1 MEVPDSLLCLFS
13 ARVEEEDDAYVIEVP
28 AREITEGQVQSG
40 ETYRAA
46 LLPTDTEANG
56 EVTKPEE
63 RTTKQSHADT
73 GPPVEVGE
81 QRTVD
86 IEDIGDQGDG
96 IARVERG
103 YVIIVPDTE
112 TNERVRIEISD
123 VSETV
128 GFGEVVE
135 RQDYYE

>member
-63 RTTKQSHADT
+63 RTTKQSHVDT